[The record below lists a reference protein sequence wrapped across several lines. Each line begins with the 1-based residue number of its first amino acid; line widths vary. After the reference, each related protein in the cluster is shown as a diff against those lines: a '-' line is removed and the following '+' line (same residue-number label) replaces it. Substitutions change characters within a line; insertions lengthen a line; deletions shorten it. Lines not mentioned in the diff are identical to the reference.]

1 MPVQQVIDPLRAL
14 GLSVV
19 TFIPSLISAIVIFII
34 GWIIGALV
42 GQLVTSL
49 LRRIHLGSLFE
60 RLGFHKAVDSFD
72 WAGFIG
78 WLVEWFI
85 IFFFLIPAFETLRL
99 PQVSEFIVTIAAYI
113 PRIIIAT
120 AIILIGA
127 FIADALSRLVG
138 QTVKESKIIPAGV
151 IAGVVKWGIIVF
163 VVFAALDVLNIAES
177 IVQILFAGI
186 VGVLVIALGLA
197 FGLGGQD
204 TVRRYL
210 EKASSMVE
218 KKK

>member
-1 MPVQQVIDPLRAL
+1 MPAQQIIDPIRAI
-14 GLSVV
+14 GLSIVA
-19 TFIPSLISAIVIFII
+19 FIPSLISAIILVVI
-34 GWIIGALV
+34 GWIIGALI

-60 RLGFHKAVDSFD
+60 RLGFHKAADSFD

-85 IFFFLIPAFETLRL
+85 IFFFLIPAFETLGL
-99 PQVSEFIVTIAAYI
+99 PQVSEFIIRIAAYI
-113 PRIIIAT
+113 PRIIIAI
-120 AIILIGA
+120 AIIIIGA
-127 FIADALSRLVG
+127 FIADALSRLVA
-138 QTVKESKIIPAGV
+138 QTIKGSKIIPAS
-151 IAGVVKWGIIVF
+151 ILAGAVKWGIIIF

-197 FGLGGQD
+197 FGLGGQE
-204 TVRRYL
+204 TVRKYL